1 VQAQFLK
8 PMAASL
14 AFGILFA
21 TLITLVLL
29 PMLILI
35 ANDLKWILMEIWN
48 YGKESKSS
56 ES

>member
-29 PMLILI
+29 PMLVLI
-35 ANDLKWILMEIWN
+35 SHDLKRGFLTTWN
-48 YGKESKSS
+48 YGKKGE
-56 ES
+56 EL